1 MPRRVW
7 LDFETYNKEPITSGT
22 YKYAETVEITVMAY
36 AYDNEPA
43 KVIDVTLEG
52 NNVLPVELREALIR
66 CEEIWAHNANFDRV
80 VSNTSSTFKNWPNLP
95 SSKWMDTMVQAYQH
109 SLPGGLDQLCT
120 LFNVPQ
126 DFAKI
131 KDGKRL
137 VLLFCKPL
145 GKNRKIR
152 RATRETHPEDW
163 ANFLEYARMD
173 VEAMREIYK
182 RMPKVNYPRNLTE
195 VKYWQ
200 NAMMLNDRG
209 IALDIDLVNGALLEI
224 IREQSR
230 LKSKI
235 QTNTEGRVYSATEVS
250 KLLSYIKDVYDIDLK
265 DLTKASVLEAL
276 LDEDLPDPVR
286 ELLEIRQ
293 DVGKASTAKYKAM
306 LKSISSDGRVHGI
319 LQFRGANRTG
329 RYAGRI
335 IQVQNFPSRGLPDDD
350 VIEQAISA
358 TKKGKLP
365 EFTDK
370 VMNFC
375 SYMLRGAIVPG
386 RGKKFVVADWSNIEG
401 RLVAY
406 SATEKWKIKAFRDF
420 DEGKGHDL
428 YNLTYAK
435 SFNKPVEEVT
445 KAERQLGKVLE
456 LACLG
461 GDTKVLTDT
470 GVKRIVD
477 VKIEDLLWD
486 GEEWVRHK
494 GLVNRGVREVIILN
508 GIKVTQDHLIKI
520 GRTWRKAHRFASNE
534 RLNILSLVTGSAS
547 LPSLK
552 WFTRRS
558 VHAPDGIQLLSAL
571 AAHHLI
577 KCFTQTYI
585 EVNRLDAISALK
597 SSLITGLRSIMGT
610 RTSFRIPHIDAGCL
624 VEYPPVSTGVVMSP
638 MVDITTTVGV
648 ESKSTRN
655 GRRIGRNFWRTL
667 SLLQVGISQIL
678 ISIGSTLT
686 RVTNLVTCDSSRA
699 PRTAPT
705 SGKYQTCNER
715 SATYDIS
722 YSGPRNCFTVI
733 SDRGPMIVHNC
744 GYSGGVGAFVT
755 FANGYNVDLDKMAD
769 DLDGSLP
776 DDLVYQAENFYEFRL
791 KNDPKEGDYGLS
803 LKTFVACDV
812 LKRLWRLAHPSVVAI
827 WRDLEDSAR
836 AAIGDGRGK
845 VYGTFNDLFYF
856 HCEKGMLYLWLP
868 SGRYIVYAGARIGKK
883 GELIY
888 QGQHKITKKWTELSL
903 YSGLIL
909 ENICQALSAQI
920 LDYNVDRL
928 EEMGIPVVMH
938 VHDEIIVEV
947 PKSNSFSIDD
957 LKNVMT
963 SEIPWLKGL
972 PLAAGGFE
980 CTRYRK

>member
-7 LDFETYNKEPITSGT
+7 LDFETYNEEPITSGT

-80 VSNTSSTFKNWPNLP
+80 VSNISSTFKNWPDLC

-200 NAMMLNDRG
+200 NAMRLNDRG
-209 IALDIDLVNGALLEI
+209 ISLDIDLVNGALLEI

-235 QTNTEGRVYSATEVS
+235 QTNTEGQVHSATEVS
-250 KLLSYIKDVYDIDLK
+250 KLLSYIRDVYDIDLK

-350 VIEQAISA
+350 VIEQAIGA

-461 GDTKVLTDT
+461 GDTLVCTAIGAMPLRDVVSKVRVLNGDKQLVKHNGVILR
-470 GVKRIVD
+470 GVK
-477 VKIEDLLWD
+477 
-486 GEEWVRHK
+486 
-494 GLVNRGVREVIILN
+494 
-508 GIKVTQDHLIKI
+508 
-520 GRTWRKAHRFASNE
+520 
-534 RLNILSLVTGSAS
+534 
-547 LPSLK
+547 
-552 WFTRRS
+552 
-558 VHAPDGIQLLSAL
+558 
-571 AAHHLI
+571 
-577 KCFTQTYI
+577 
-585 EVNRLDAISALK
+585 
-597 SSLITGLRSIMGT
+597 
-610 RTSFRIPHIDAGCL
+610 
-624 VEYPPVSTGVVMSP
+624 
-638 MVDITTTVGV
+638 TVGV
-648 ESKSTRN
+648 WRGIVVTPDHKIFDEEKQQWLRADQNPN
-655 GRRIGRNFWRTL
+655 GYKFKTL
-667 SLLQVGISQIL
+667 RDKQPVFDLLDVEGTNSFYVLNMDDPDTHSL
-678 ISIGSTLT
+678 
-686 RVTNLVTCDSSRA
+686 
-699 PRTAPT
+699 
-705 SGKYQTCNER
+705 
-715 SATYDIS
+715 
-722 YSGPRNCFTVI
+722 
-733 SDRGPMIVHNC
+733 VHNC

-920 LDYNVDRL
+920 LDYNVNRL